1 MDKGTTLKL
10 FAFLMALAISLPA
23 LGSDTYYVYLVRH
36 AEKDISNPENKNPQ
50 LTACGVERA
59 QRLGKIL
66 ADVHLQA
73 IYSSDYV
80 RTRDTAS
87 PTASARDLP
96 VQIYDPGH
104 LDEVLQRLSTAKQNA
119 LVVGHSNTTSA
130 LAGRLAGI
138 SLENISEQEYDRL
151 YQVVITDGHSTLQ
164 LLHQTFECSR

>member
-1 MDKGTTLKL
+1 LKL
-10 FAFLMALAISLPA
+10 FAFFMALAISFPV
-23 LGSDTYYVYLVRH
+23 LGNDTYCVYLVRH
-36 AEKDISNPENKNPQ
+36 AEKDVSNPENRNPQ

-59 QRLGKIL
+59 QRLSKIL
-66 ADVHLQA
+66 ADVDLQA

-87 PTASARDLP
+87 PTASARKLS
-96 VQIYDPGH
+96 VQIYNPGH
-104 LDEVLQRLSTAKQNA
+104 LDEILQRLITAKQDA

-138 SLENISEQEYDRL
+138 SLEDMREQEYDQL

-164 LLHQTFECSR
+164 LLHQAFECSR

>member
-1 MDKGTTLKL
+1 MKL
-10 FAFLMALAISLPA
+10 FAFFIALAISLPV
-23 LGSDTYYVYLVRH
+23 LGNDTYRVYLVRH

-66 ADVHLQA
+66 ADVDLQA

-80 RTRDTAS
+80 RTRNTAS
-87 PTASARDLP
+87 PTASARKLS
-96 VQIYDPGH
+96 VQIYAPGH
-104 LDEVLQRLSTAKQNA
+104 LDEVIQRLKTAKQDA

-138 SLENISEQEYDRL
+138 SLDDISEQEYDRL
-151 YQVVITDGHSTLQ
+151 YQVVTTDGHSTLQ
-164 LLHQTFECSR
+164 LLHQAFECSR